1 MKKAIRLTENDLH
14 RIVRRSVNRI
24 MNEEW
29 ESPLDKAK
37 KNRNDFDNVK
47 KIDVSKFQKKPKKSK
62 KGTLED
68 LPSFE
73 KLKALKFENRIN
85 GIVKESVK
93 KIIREFNPDEDYDYP
108 SECPYCGSDNI
119 ECVGGLGVSEKW
131 VCHDCDEYFEPYDF
145 PEPPQGDG
153 ANGACLW

>member
-1 MKKAIRLTENDLH
+1 MKKIVRLTESDLH
-14 RIVRRSVNRI
+14 R
-24 MNEEW
+24 
-29 ESPLDKAK
+29 
-37 KNRNDFDNVK
+37 
-47 KIDVSKFQKKPKKSK
+47 
-62 KGTLED
+62 
-68 LPSFE
+68 
-73 KLKALKFENRIN
+73 
-85 GIVKESVK
+85 IVKESVK

-153 ANGACLW
+153 ANGACLWQKINGDRLNTISIFLTGKK